1 MLTYFNRTHKAE
13 FDRDPVSGRKL
24 VNNYEILDEI
34 GRGEHGK
41 VKRGRDI
48 GQGGQGTIVAIK
60 IVQRFSKRRRLGKL
74 GSPEDKVKK
83 EVAILK
89 KARHPHVVSLLEVID
104 DPELKKVYI
113 VLEYVEL
120 GEIVWRRAGNK
131 EITALVRKRVTCER
145 DGRPDEAALL
155 AEEERYSEKL
165 QLRRAQEERRFNRLR
180 KRDRQNGETPY
191 WSLEHG
197 GESEEDMSS
206 EADVLSRT
214 ATLESMAGTRAL
226 TEQRSASAQETTVQ
240 KSPPDSPAPSPVE
253 MDIGP
258 LDSDNEDES
267 NSARPMSQPGSH
279 MEDKV
284 QDTSLAD
291 LEGTMYG
298 SYAQEPFRGRSS
310 STISGRV
317 QDNDS
322 TTVTVWTHED
332 EEFSFVPCLTIG
344 QAREAFRDTVLG
356 LEYLHY
362 QGIIHRD
369 IKPANLLWTATHRV
383 KISDFGVSYLGK
395 PIREDDTEP
404 APEEETQDLDEA
416 VELAKTVGTP
426 AFYAPEL
433 CDTDLFETTA
443 PAQRPQ
449 VTGQIDVWALGI
461 TLYGMIFGR
470 LPFSAEDEYQIFR
483 KIAKEEVHIPSRRL
497 KAVEGRASSR
507 SNSRGQ
513 MSPSTNS
520 NKRADDELSY
530 ELVGDDLRDL
540 IKRLL
545 HKDPTKRITLKEVKV
560 HPWVVHGITDRIAWI
575 EETDP
580 SRQSQGKK
588 IEVSTEEIA
597 GAVVNLSLVQ
607 RMTSGVRRF
616 ARDLGFGKNK
626 EGRKRAP
633 SGANSI
639 EGGPSSSAS
648 SASTVGKDGRRLS
661 LRGDESIYT
670 ALKASRDGGEHPL
683 AQSVTASP
691 EIKED
696 LAYFDQAVVVNSQAM
711 YAGPLPRAGGR
722 IQRPNAPER
731 VVSTA
736 ESTRTIRAP
745 MPSDT
750 YRHSPQPPPAL
761 PNAPTVI
768 DAITGSSFGGLL
780 GGAGRRLVKGMR
792 GRGQRHD
799 STEYSSRSSSVDG
812 DSSTFDDPHSS
823 PSIAFSNT
831 MAVGQLDAPPALR
844 EAPSASPVD
853 SQPPITRWHQSL
865 HQPEMSSV
873 EAFQRAQDQNSRRQ
887 QLEINRATDRFSTR
901 PAMIEDCPPSPDDEI
916 FFAKQR
922 EDDAHRQQ
930 AAGAVPHYPPP
941 LQILSSSSEDQFTS
955 GMSQS
960 TSHPSIPS
968 VMSGASSLSTA
979 TDEGL
984 LPKEL
989 AVSVVPPLLRTHDT
1003 ITSASSRKGKIM
1015 LDDEEDG
1022 YIGDRDKGND
1032 GDEDEDDSD
1041 DDEDEGITFGNKS
1054 QKLPKA

>member
-1 MLTYFNRTHKAE
+1 MPSTKTKLTFYHRTHKAE
-13 FDRDPVSGRKL
+13 LDRHPVSGRKL
-24 VNNYEILDEI
+24 VNHYEILNEI

-41 VKRGRDI
+41 VKMGRDTK
-48 GQGGQGTIVAIK
+48 QGDIVAIK

-120 GEIVWRRAGNK
+120 GEIVWRRAGNN
-131 EITALVRKRVTCER
+131 EVTALVRKRVTCER
-145 DGRPDEAALL
+145 EGRLHDPALL
-155 AEEERYSEKL
+155 AEEERYVEQL
-165 QLRRAQEERRFNRLR
+165 QLRRAQKERRFNRSK
-180 KRDRQNGETPY
+180 KRGQEETATPF

-206 EADVLSRT
+206 EADLLSRT
-214 ATLESMAGTRAL
+214 ATHESMAGTTAN
-226 TEQRSASAQETTVQ
+226 THQRSTSPQDTISRASTPGSAA
-240 KSPPDSPAPSPVE
+240 PPPVE

-258 LDSDNEDES
+258 LDSDNEEEPT
-267 NSARPMSQPGSH
+267 SAGPTTGSDSSIEEK
-279 MEDKV
+279 M
-284 QDTSLAD
+284 QDTFLAD

-298 SYAQEPFRGRSS
+298 SYAPDAFRGRSS
-310 STISGRV
+310 SVFSDRAK
-317 QDNDS
+317 NS
-322 TTVTVWTHED
+322 EPATVNAWTHED
-332 EEFSFVPCLTIG
+332 DEFSYVPCLTIG

-395 PIREDDTEP
+395 PIREDDTEH

-433 CDTDLFETTA
+433 CDTDLFETVA

-449 VTGQIDVWALGI
+449 ITGQIDVWALGI

-483 KIAKEEVHIPSRRL
+483 KIAKDEVHIPSRRL
-497 KAVEGRASSR
+497 KAVEGRPSSR
-507 SNSRGQ
+507 PNSRAQ
-513 MSPSTNS
+513 IAPSTNS

-530 ELVGDDLRDL
+530 DMVGDDLQDL

-560 HPWVVHGITDRIAWI
+560 HPWVVHGITDRVAWI

-588 IEVSTEEIA
+588 IEVSNEEIA
-597 GAVVNLSLVQ
+597 HAVAPLSLVQ
-607 RMTSGVRRF
+607 RMASGVRKF
-616 ARDLGFGKNK
+616 ARELGLGKNR
-626 EGRKRAP
+626 ENRKRAT
-633 SGANSI
+633 SSVDSV
-639 EGGPSSSAS
+639 EGGPGSSAS
-648 SASTVGKDGRRLS
+648 SASTVGKDGGRPS
-661 LRGDESIYT
+661 LRVDESIYT
-670 ALKASRDGGEHPL
+670 ALKASREVGEHPL
-683 AQSVTASP
+683 SQSVTASP

-696 LAYFDQAVVVNSQAM
+696 TAYFDQATVVNSQAM
-711 YAGPLPRAGGR
+711 YAGPLPRTAGR
-722 IQRPNAPER
+722 PQRPQAPER

-736 ESTRTIRAP
+736 DSTRTIRAP
-745 MPSDT
+745 MPLDT
-750 YRHSPQPPPAL
+750 SRRSPPPPPGL
-761 PNAPTVI
+761 PNTPTVI
-768 DAITGSSFGGLL
+768 DAITSSSFGGLL

-792 GRGQRHD
+792 SRERRHD

-812 DSSTFDDPHSS
+812 CSSTFDDPHSS
-823 PSIAFSNT
+823 PSIAIST
-831 MAVGQLDAPPALR
+831 TTAAGRLDAPPALR
-844 EAPSASPVD
+844 DAQSTPPVTHQ
-853 SQPPITRWHQSL
+853 QPNP
-865 HQPEMSSV
+865 
-873 EAFQRAQDQNSRRQ
+873 RRQ
-887 QLEINRATDRFSTR
+887 QLDIDRATERSSR
-901 PAMIEDCPPSPDDEI
+901 RASLIEDCPPSPEDEI
-916 FFAKQR
+916 FFAKQH
-922 EDDAHRQQ
+922 EEDAHRQQ
-930 AAGAVPHYPPP
+930 AATTMSHYPPP
-941 LQILSSSSEDQFTS
+941 MPILSSSSEDQFTS

-984 LPKEL
+984 GLLPKDL
-989 AVSVVPPLLRTHDT
+989 AVGSVVPPLLRSHDT
-1003 ITSASSRKGKIM
+1003 VTSASSRKGKVV
-1015 LDDEEDG
+1015 LVDEEDG
-1022 YIGDRDKGND
+1022 YIGDRDKDNE
-1032 GDEDEDDSD
+1032 GDDDDDES
-1041 DDEDEGITFGNKS
+1041 DDEDEGITFGPKT
-1054 QKLPKA
+1054 QK

>member
-1 MLTYFNRTHKAE
+1 M
-13 FDRDPVSGRKL
+13 GREL
-24 VNNYEILDEI
+24 A
-34 GRGEHGK
+34 HGN
-41 VKRGRDI
+41 
-48 GQGGQGTIVAIK
+48 IVAIK

-131 EITALVRKRVTCER
+131 DITALVRKRVTCER
-145 DGRPDEAALL
+145 EGHLDDPTLL
-155 AEEERYSEKL
+155 AEEERYAEQL
-165 QLRRAQEERRFNRLR
+165 QLRRTQRERRFNRSK
-180 KRDRQNGETPY
+180 KRDRQEIANPY

-206 EADVLSRT
+206 EADILSRT
-214 ATLESMAGTRAL
+214 ATVESMAGTGVG
-226 TEQRSASAQETTVQ
+226 THQPSASPQDITSHVST
-240 KSPPDSPAPSPVE
+240 PDSSVPSPVE

-258 LDSDNEDES
+258 LDSDNEEEPTS
-267 NSARPMSQPGSH
+267 LRPTTRSGLGI
-279 MEDKV
+279 EGDV

-298 SYAQEPFRGRSS
+298 SYAPEAYRGRSS
-310 STISGRV
+310 SIMSGRV
-317 QDNDS
+317 QANDPS
-322 TTVTVWTHED
+322 TVPVWTHED
-332 EEFSFVPCLTIG
+332 EELSYVPCLTIV

-369 IKPANLLWTATHRV
+369 IKPANLLWTANHRV

-395 PIREDDTEP
+395 PIREDDTEH

-449 VTGQIDVWALGI
+449 ITGQIDVWALGI

-483 KIAKEEVHIPSRRL
+483 KIAKDEVHIPSRRL
-497 KAVEGRASSR
+497 KAVEGRPSSR
-507 SNSRGQ
+507 PNSRARIA
-513 MSPSTNS
+513 PPTNS
-520 NKRADDELSY
+520 NTRADDELSY
-530 ELVGDDLRDL
+530 DIVGDDLRDL

-545 HKDPTKRITLKEVKV
+545 HKDPAKRITLREVKV

-588 IEVSTEEIA
+588 IEVSNEEIA
-597 GAVVNLSLVQ
+597 DAVVNLSLVQ
-607 RMTSGVRRF
+607 RWKSGVRRF
-616 ARDLGFGKNK
+616 ARDLGFGMSR
-626 EGRKRAP
+626 EGRKRAA
-633 SGANSI
+633 SSATSI

-648 SASTVGKDGRRLS
+648 SASTVGKDGRRCS
-661 LRGDESIYT
+661 LRGDESIFS
-670 ALKASRDGGEHPL
+670 ALKASREGVEHPL

-691 EIKED
+691 EIDED
-696 LAYFDQAVVVNSQAM
+696 TAYFDHAAVVNSQGI
-711 YAGPLPRAGGR
+711 YTLLQTGERP
-722 IQRPNAPER
+722 QRPSGPER
-731 VVSTA
+731 VLSTT

-745 MPSDT
+745 IAPDARRQS
-750 YRHSPQPPPAL
+750 PPPPQGL
-761 PNAPTVI
+761 PSTPTVI
-768 DAITGSSFGGLL
+768 DAITSSSFGGLL

-792 GRGQRHD
+792 SRERRPG
-799 STEYSSRSSSVDG
+799 SNEYSSRSSSVDG
-812 DSSTFDDPHSS
+812 SSSTFDDPHSS
-823 PSIAFSNT
+823 PSVAISNT
-831 MAVGQLDAPPALR
+831 MAAGHLDTPPALR
-844 EAPSASPVD
+844 ESPS
-853 SQPPITRWHQSL
+853 SQPLHHQQATTLPHRHS
-865 HQPEMSSV
+865 HQPSMSSV
-873 EAFQRAQDQNSRRQ
+873 EAFQRAQELNLRRQ
-887 QLEINRATDRFSTR
+887 QLEIDRATERSSSR
-901 PAMIEDCPPSPDDEI
+901 ASLIEDCPPSPDDEI

-922 EDDAHRQQ
+922 EEDAHRQQ
-930 AAGAVPHYPPP
+930 AAAAMSHYTPQ

-979 TDEGL
+979 TDDGL

-989 AVSVVPPLLRTHDT
+989 AVDSVVPPLLRTHDT
-1003 ITSASSRKGKIM
+1003 ITSAPSRKGKVV
-1015 LDDEEDG
+1015 LDDDEDG
-1022 YIGDRDKGND
+1022 YIGDGDKGN
-1032 GDEDEDDSD
+1032 EDDD
-1041 DDEDEGITFGNKS
+1041 DDDDSEEDDDEGITFGPKT
-1054 QKLPKA
+1054 QKQQKT